1 MEGGFD
7 RQTVYGKHNV
17 VDKKKSVFQA
27 PVELQ
32 WQTTTQKSN

>member
-7 RQTVYGKHNV
+7 RQTVYGEHCI
-17 VDKKKSVFQA
+17 VDGKKVLQA

-32 WQTTTQKSN
+32 

>member
-7 RQTVYGKHNV
+7 RQTVYGEHSI
-17 VDKKKSVFQA
+17 VDEKKGVFQA

-32 WQTTTQKSN
+32 